1 MDWAAVSGISAA
13 VVVVMAIHAGLMKF
27 IIDGAITKVLLK
39 ISERYVTKA
48 DLDRHIDQEH

>member
-13 VVVVMAIHAGLMKF
+13 VVVIMAIHAGLMKF

-39 ISERYVTKA
+39 ISERYVTKEEMN
-48 DLDRHIDQEH
+48 RHVDQEH

>member
-13 VVVVMAIHAGLMKF
+13 VVVIMAIHAGLMKF

-39 ISERYVTKA
+39 ISERYATKEE
-48 DLDRHIDQEH
+48 LLRHLDQEH